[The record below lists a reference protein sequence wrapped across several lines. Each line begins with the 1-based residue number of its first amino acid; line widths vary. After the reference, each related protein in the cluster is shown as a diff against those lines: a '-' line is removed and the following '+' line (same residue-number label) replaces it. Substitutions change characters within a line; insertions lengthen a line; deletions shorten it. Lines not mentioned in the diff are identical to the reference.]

1 MEPSSKY
8 KRVENCNYAVEV
20 SRHELKFSLVGV
32 GGIDVV
38 NRNTKLV
45 LALVWQMLRKY
56 TLNLLQKLATSQGI
70 SSMSEE
76 RIVEWANQKVA
87 ALGSERRMRSFKD
100 PSLKTGLFFLDLIAA
115 MEPRAINPE
124 IVTPGTTPHECLL
137 NAKYAISAA
146 RKIGA
151 CVFLSPADITEGKVK
166 MLFTFCASLWMS
178 ELLQV
183 NSLANG

>member
-1 MEPSSKY
+1 MEPASKY
-8 KRVENCNYAVEV
+8 KRIENCNYAVEI
-20 SRHELKFSLVGV
+20 SKNDLKFSLVGV
-32 GGIDVV
+32 GGVDVV
-38 NRNTKLV
+38 NKNTKLV

-56 TLNLLQKLATSQGI
+56 TLNMLQKLALSQGI

-76 RIVEWANQKVA
+76 RIVEWANQKVSSS
-87 ALGSERRMRSFKD
+87 GSDKRMKSFKD

-124 IVTPGTTPHECLL
+124 IITPGSNPDECTL

-166 MLFTFCASLWMS
+166 MLFTFCASLWMN

-183 NSLANG
+183 SALANG